1 LALYLLKYS
10 RPLPLT
16 VLKTQN
22 TDTMETTE
30 KSIDVLND
38 LIEIN
43 NDRVAGFE
51 KAAKDLGEGD
61 LELKSIFDKYA
72 EESRTYS
79 TELSSTVNQLGGEA
93 ESGTGIGGDIH
104 RAWID
109 VKATFTGHDRKSIL
123 AECER
128 GEDAIKK
135 AYQSALNPENELS
148 FELTDILRTQQQGI
162 TAAHDRIK
170 ALRDSAA

>member
-1 LALYLLKYS
+1 
-10 RPLPLT
+10 
-16 VLKTQN
+16 
-22 TDTMETTE
+22 METTE

-51 KAAKDLGEGD
+51 KAAKDLGDGD
-61 LELKSIFDKYA
+61 LELKSIFEQYA
-72 EESRTYS
+72 QESRLYS
-79 TELSSTVNQLGGEA
+79 SELSSAVTELGGDA
-93 ESGTGIGGDIH
+93 ERGTGIAGDIH

-109 VKATFTGHDRKSIL
+109 VKATFTGHDRKSVL

-135 AYQSALNPENELS
+135 AYQTALDPENDFS
-148 FELTDILRTQQQGI
+148 FELADLLRRQQQGI
-162 TAAHDRIK
+162 SAAHDRIK
-170 ALRDSAA
+170 ALRDNAA